1 MNRGSSP
8 SAEDRITSRFPP
20 NRQRPMPSRLASQNL
35 ARLYQDAAEKFGDL
49 PAFAARRGDGSFVPT
64 TFHEIF
70 ERGLNLATG
79 LIALG
84 LRPREHVGLIADN
97 RLEWILSDYGILLS
111 GAADVPRGTD
121 VTESEIQYILDHSDA
136 RFVILENPAT
146 FAKFER
152 VKHRLP
158 RVEHVILMDLKDAPP
173 KGVHLLAEVETK
185 GRKLREAGDSSA
197 LDRVAGVK
205 SEDLFTIIYTSG
217 TTGTPKG
224 VQLTHANMASQIRN
238 LPMEFFPGE
247 KALSILPVW
256 HSYERVFEMIAISS
270 GICTHYTSIRTI
282 GDDLKT
288 VLPNV
293 MASAPRLWENLYQK
307 LMARVETSPAL
318 KRKLFAA
325 ARGSCLRVKNA
336 ERFFRG
342 QELDITGRS
351 LSIKLALTGSH
362 LAAWAMNILPYKI
375 LDPIVLAKLRAAVGC
390 SNFRGTIS
398 GGGALQPHVDEFFN
412 SIGIPVL
419 EGYGLTETS
428 PVLAVRTWGNLVIGT
443 VGPLFPE
450 TSVRIIDLQ
459 TGEIL
464 YPDRSRR
471 DRGRGRRGEIHVSG
485 PQVMKGYYK
494 DPETTA
500 RVLKDGW
507 LNTGD
512 IGMVT
517 FNDCLKILGRSKD
530 TIVLT
535 NGENIEPVP
544 IEGRLVA
551 SPLIDQCMVTG
562 QDQKQLGVLIV
573 PSIEGFRAAG
583 LSAANLL
590 ELQASQKARELLD
603 AEIRRLVG
611 AHTGFKSFERIACFR
626 LVSKPFELG
635 DEITNTLK
643 LRRHIVTDKY
653 AVLIAA
659 MHSE

>member
-1 MNRGSSP
+1 
-8 SAEDRITSRFPP
+8 
-20 NRQRPMPSRLASQNL
+20 MPSRLASQNL

-49 PAFAARRGDGSFVPT
+49 PAFATRRSDGSYVPT
-64 TFHEIF
+64 SFQQLF
-70 ERGLNLATG
+70 ERGLDLATG

-84 LRPREHVGLIADN
+84 LQPREHVGLIADN
-97 RLEWILSDYGILLS
+97 RLEWILSDYGILLA

-121 VTESEIQYILDHSDA
+121 VTEAEIHYILDHSDA
-136 RFVILENPAT
+136 RFVILENAAT
-146 FAKFER
+146 LAKFER

-158 RVEHVILMDLKDAPP
+158 RLEHVILMSMKENPP
-173 KGVHLLAEVETK
+173 HGVHLLEEVEAK
-185 GRKLREAGDSSA
+185 GRKFREAGDSSA
-197 LDRVAGVK
+197 YDRIAGVR

-238 LPMEFFPGE
+238 LPLEFFPGE

-256 HSYERVFEMIAISS
+256 HSYERVFEMIAISA
-270 GICTHYTSIRTI
+270 GICTHYTTIRTI
-282 GDDLKT
+282 GEDLKT

-307 LMARVETSPAL
+307 LMARVDSSPIIR
-318 KRKLFAA
+318 RKLFGA
-325 ARGSCLRVKNA
+325 ARASCLRVKNA

-342 QELDITGRS
+342 QKLDTTGLS
-351 LSIKLALTGSH
+351 LGAKMTLTGSH
-362 LAAWAMNILPYKI
+362 LAAWALNIVPYKV

-390 SNFRGTIS
+390 SQFRGTIS

-428 PVLAVRTWGNLVIGT
+428 PVLAVRTWSNLVIGT
-443 VGPLFPE
+443 VGPFFPE

-471 DRGRGRRGEIHVSG
+471 DRGRGRRGEIHVQG
-485 PQVMKGYYK
+485 PQVMRGYYK
-494 DPETTA
+494 DPENTA

-530 TIVLT
+530 TIVLS

-544 IEGRLVA
+544 IENRLVA
-551 SPLIDQCMVTG
+551 SPLIDHCMVTG

-573 PSIEGFRAAG
+573 PSLEGFRPAG
-583 LSAANLL
+583 VSAANLL
-590 ELQASQKARELLD
+590 ELQESQKARELLD
-603 AEIRRLVG
+603 AEIRRIIG

-626 LVSKPFELG
+626 MVPKPFEIG

-643 LRRHIVTDKY
+643 LRRHIITDKY
-653 AVLIAA
+653 ADLILA
-659 MHSE
+659 MHME